1 MNPLFA
7 GLFRMGARK
16 LAQNPELRAKSARA
30 ARAAI
35 DEARKIAR
43 DDDRPRAAGRAVRR
57 ALDRFRGAG

>member
-7 GLFRMGARK
+7 GLLRMGARK

-35 DEARKIAR
+35 DEARKIAQ
-43 DDDRPRAAGRAVRR
+43 DEDRARAAGRAIRR